1 MIEALV
7 FDFDGLIIETEE
19 PDYQSWREIYQ
30 SFGLNLSL
38 EDYALCIGAGWDEQF
53 FNPYIDL
60 GTKVGRPIDWD
71 EVEPKRTHKIKEL
84 VEKLP
89 ILPGVKAYLNDAKRL
104 GLKVGVASSSYHNWV
119 DGHLTR
125 LGLIKYFETIKCAD
139 DVEQPKP
146 SPSLYLAALRDL
158 EVSPDKA
165 IALEDSQ
172 NGVLAA
178 KKAGMYCVVI
188 PTEVTR
194 QMSFDHADLCLN
206 SLAELPL
213 EKLLQR
219 LEKR

>member
-19 PDYQSWREIYQ
+19 PDYQTWREIYQ
-30 SFGLNLSL
+30 SYGLDLSL
-38 EDYALCIGAGWDEQF
+38 EDYAHCIGAGWDEQF

-60 GTKVGRPIDWD
+60 VTKVGHPISWD
-71 EVEPKRTHKIKEL
+71 EIEPKRKQIIKNRVEEL
-84 VEKLP
+84 PV
-89 ILPGVKAYLNDAKRL
+89 LPGVKTYLDDAKRL
-104 GLKVGVASSSYHNWV
+104 GLKVGVASSSHHDWV

-125 LGLIKYFETIKCAD
+125 LGLIKYFETIKCAE
-139 DVEQPKP
+139 DVEQTKP
-146 SPSLYLAALRDL
+146 SPNLYLAALRDL
-158 EVSPDKA
+158 DVPPYKA
-165 IALEDSQ
+165 IALEDSL

-194 QMSFDHADLCLN
+194 QMSLDHADLCLN
-206 SLAELPL
+206 SLDELPL

-219 LEKR
+219 IEKQ

>member
-19 PDYQSWREIYQ
+19 PDYQTWREIYQ
-30 SFGLNLSL
+30 SYGLDLSL
-38 EDYALCIGAGWDEQF
+38 EDYAHCIGAGWDEQL

-60 GTKVGRPIDWD
+60 TTKVGHSINWD
-71 EVEPKRTHKIKEL
+71 EVEPKRKQIIKEL
-84 VEKLP
+84 IEKLP
-89 ILPGVKAYLNDAKRL
+89 ILPGVKSYLDDAKRM
-104 GLKVGVASSSYHNWV
+104 GLKVGVASSSHHEWV

-139 DVEQPKP
+139 DVDQTKP
-146 SPSLYLAALRDL
+146 HPNLYVAALRELD
-158 EVSPDKA
+158 VPPYKA

-188 PTEVTR
+188 PTGVTR
-194 QMSFDHADLCLN
+194 QMSLDHADLCLN

-213 EKLLQR
+213 ELLLQCI
-219 LEKR
+219 ESQ